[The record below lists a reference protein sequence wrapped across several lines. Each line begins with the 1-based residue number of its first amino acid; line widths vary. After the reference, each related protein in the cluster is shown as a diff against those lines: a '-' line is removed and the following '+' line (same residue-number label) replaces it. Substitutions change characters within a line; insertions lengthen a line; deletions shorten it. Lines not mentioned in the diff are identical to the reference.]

1 MHINMSKFSLII
13 IFSILQLSFAISQ
26 TKIASIDISGN
37 DFLTASNIQSLM
49 VSKKESFFKSDQ
61 FNLDLKTIR
70 DKYKSSGYLY
80 MKFDE
85 NNVAFSDDS
94 SFVEISLKI
103 NEGNQVV
110 VGKIEIE
117 GNLSVSDETIRKL
130 FTTKVNENLND
141 NVLNFD
147 IQELLKLYESKNLPF
162 ARISVKD
169 ISVYKENNN
178 EKIKIELSV
187 VENSL
192 VEIEQVKIKGNEI
205 TEDYVITRE
214 LKLDKNKSVTA
225 ESLQEMKQ
233 RLDKLNIFEFIDD
246 PKIYSVKNTNQSGLL
261 IEVKEG
267 NTNTFDGVIGYNPP
281 NGNETSGYLTGLINV
296 SFRNLFGTGR
306 KIQARYMQ
314 EVKQTQ
320 EIELS
325 YLEPY
330 FLKLPF
336 NINFGFLQRV
346 QDTAYTSRNLDFKGD
361 LLYNDNFTIS
371 LLAGYYRVIPSD
383 IINPSYY
390 VADSQILFTGLEL
403 RYDSRDN
410 IYIPEKGFLVWSN
423 YSYGNKTIYNSDQVQ
438 GLLYNNSYAIQRYY
452 LQLDF
457 YSSFAARQTLLLRL
471 MGGEVNS
478 DKLDETDFFRI
489 GGVKYIRGYRYEQYL
504 ASQLAAG
511 NLELRYAIS
520 RKGFLFGFYD
530 YGYYYRPDDPLNNF
544 PVQSGFLYGYGL
556 GIRLESGI
564 GTIGVSY
571 ALGKDAG
578 FLDGILN
585 FGLVNDF

>member
-1 MHINMSKFSLII
+1 MSKFSLII
-13 IFSILQLSFAISQ
+13 VFSILQFSSAIAQ
-26 TKIASIDISGN
+26 NKIASIDISGN
-37 DFLTASNIQSLM
+37 EYLTAGDILNLM
-49 VSKKESFFKSDQ
+49 VSKKEGSFRQDQ

-85 NNVAFSDDS
+85 NKVEYSEDS

-103 NEGNQVV
+103 NEGNPVV

-117 GNLSVSDETIRKL
+117 GNLTVSDEKIRNL
-130 FTTKVNENLND
+130 FTTKVNGNLND
-141 NVLNFD
+141 NTLNFD
-147 IQELLKLYESKNLPF
+147 IQELLKFYESKDLPF
-162 ARISVKD
+162 AKISIKE
-169 ISVYKENNN
+169 ISVYKENND
-178 EKIKIELSV
+178 EKLKIELSV
-187 VENSL
+187 IENSK
-192 VEIEQVKIKGNEI
+192 VQIDQVKIKGNET
-205 TEDYVITRE
+205 TEDYVIIRE
-214 LKLDKNKSVTA
+214 LKLDKNKTVTA
-225 ESLQEMKQ
+225 QSLQEMKQ
-233 RLDKLNIFEFIDD
+233 RLDKLNIFEFIGD
-246 PKIYSVKNTNQSGLL
+246 PKIYSVKGSEQSGLL

-267 NTNTFDGVIGYNPP
+267 NTNTFDGILGYNPP

-306 KIQARYMQ
+306 KIQARYLQ
-314 EVKQTQ
+314 EVRQTQ
-320 EIELS
+320 EIELT

-330 FLKLPF
+330 FLQLPF

-361 LLYNDNFTIS
+361 LLYNDYFTIS
-371 LLAGYYRVIPSD
+371 VLAGYYRVIPSD

-403 RYDSRDN
+403 KYDSRDN
-410 IYIPEKGFLVWSN
+410 IYIPEKGFLAWSN
-423 YSYGNKTIYNSDQVQ
+423 YSYGNKTIYNSEQFQ
-438 GLLYNNSYAIQRYY
+438 GIFADDSYAIQRYY

-457 YSSFAARQTLLLRL
+457 FSTFVTRQTLLLRL
-471 MGGEVNS
+471 MGGIVRS
-478 DKLDETDFFRI
+478 DRLDETDYFRI
-489 GGVKYIRGYRYEQYL
+489 GGIKYIRGYRYEQFL

-511 NLELRYAIS
+511 NSELRYAIS

-530 YGYYYRPDDPLNNF
+530 YGYYYRPSDPINNF
-544 PVQSGFLYGYGL
+544 PEQSGFLYGYGL

-585 FGLVNDF
+585 FGLINDF